1 MKFLMEG
8 DSPTFMYLIDNGLGC
23 AEHPDWGSWGGRYE
37 LYQPRM
43 ERWFIEPETRPIW
56 TDAQDEVMGCD
67 GSWHTSNKATIWRW
81 REAYQNDF
89 AARMDWTVKDYDEA
103 NHPPVPALA
112 CPAEMTAA
120 TGDTIRLSAA
130 GTSDPD
136 GDSLS
141 YSWFYYPEPG
151 TFNVATARTGSPL
164 KIVGQ
169 DSRDAYFIVPKGGR
183 LGTMHII
190 LAVTDSG
197 TPRLTRYARVIV
209 NVVK

>member
-37 LYQPRM
+37 LYQPRT

-103 NHPPVPALA
+103 NH
-112 CPAEMTAA
+112 
-120 TGDTIRLSAA
+120 RLC
-130 GTSDPD
+130 
-136 GDSLS
+136 LH
-141 YSWFYYPEPG
+141 WH
-151 TFNVATARTGSPL
+151 VR
-164 KIVGQ
+164 Q
-169 DSRDAYFIVPKGGR
+169 R
-183 LGTMHII
+183 
-190 LAVTDSG
+190 
-197 TPRLTRYARVIV
+197 
-209 NVVK
+209 